1 MEKNYRTG
9 RLVLDTLSLADAD
22 FIFEL
27 VNSAGWK
34 KFIGDRNVH
43 NTEDAMAYIEKILSN
58 TAIHYRVVRLA
69 VTGTPVGLVT
79 LIQRDY
85 LEHPDIGFAFL
96 PQYAKNGYAFEAS
109 HAVLHDVC
117 SPGKWQTV
125 LATTIPDNSSSI
137 HLLKKL
143 GFTFRNE
150 IKTGTDTLHV
160 YAVTAG
166 KLHKQ
171 Q

>member
-9 RLVLDTLSLADAD
+9 RLVLDMLSVADVY

-27 VNSAGWK
+27 VNTAGWK
-34 KFIGDRNVH
+34 RFIGDRQVH
-43 NTEDAMAYIEKILSN
+43 NSEDTIAYIEKILSN

-69 VTGTPVGLVT
+69 DTGTPVGVVT

-85 LEHPDIGFAFL
+85 LEYPDIGFAFL

-109 HAVLHDVC
+109 DAVLHDVC
-117 SPGKWQTV
+117 SPGKLQTV

-137 HLLKKL
+137 QLLKKL
-143 GFTFRNE
+143 GFAFRNE

-160 YAVTAG
+160 YAVTAA
-166 KLHKQ
+166 KLHK
-171 Q
+171 